1 MKTVTIN
8 NRKNRIINNI
18 VNNRLKEIV
27 KINAILSEVG
37 KWANR

>member
-18 VNNRLKEIV
+18 VNKGRERGQKLQYR
-27 KINAILSEVG
+27 S
-37 KWANR
+37 